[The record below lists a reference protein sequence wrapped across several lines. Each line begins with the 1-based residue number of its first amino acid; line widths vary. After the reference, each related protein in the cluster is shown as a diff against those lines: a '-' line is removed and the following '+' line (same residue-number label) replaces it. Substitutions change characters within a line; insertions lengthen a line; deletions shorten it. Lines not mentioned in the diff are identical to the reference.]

1 MGDTWNDCV
10 KESVSVDE
18 VLTLAQRYIASWD
31 PESLARL
38 PEDCL
43 PTRLASYEDISAYAV
58 TLVRRHFSLEGTP
71 YGPELSR
78 MSAFF
83 TIASTRLAE
92 ILGTAR
98 EHHSR
103 AFLRSLLLEDD

>member
-1 MGDTWNDCV
+1 MGDTWNDCIN
-10 KESVSVDE
+10 ESLTADE
-18 VLTLAQRYIASWD
+18 VVTLAQRYIASWD
-31 PESLARL
+31 TDSLARL

-43 PTRLASYEDISAYAV
+43 PTALATYEDISAYAV
-58 TLVRRHFSLEGTP
+58 TLLRRQFSLEGTP

-83 TIASTRLAE
+83 TLASMRLAE

-98 EHHSR
+98 DSNSR
-103 AFLRSLLLEDD
+103 AFLRSLASEGE